1 MLVAECVHISLTHPR
16 IRLRLR
22 FFRAQKISRRSGTG
36 AEGPAKCIN
45 CGVST
50 NNHRFRCDWLHC
62 TMMRKVADFPSPRAP
77 EKPSSSH
84 VTGATMP

>member
-1 MLVAECVHISLTHPR
+1 MP
-16 IRLRLR
+16 
-22 FFRAQKISRRSGTG
+22 
-36 AEGPAKCIN
+36 GPAKCIN

-84 VTGATMP
+84 VTEDEPSANGIRVTVMSHVLDSGQVLLRRNNHRGIPRH